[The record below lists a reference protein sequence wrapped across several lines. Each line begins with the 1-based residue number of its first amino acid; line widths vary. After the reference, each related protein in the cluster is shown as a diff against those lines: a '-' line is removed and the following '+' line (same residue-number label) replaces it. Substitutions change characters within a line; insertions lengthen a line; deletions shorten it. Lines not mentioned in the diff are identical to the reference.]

1 MGKMP
6 AERVATSSFPELLR
20 QHRLSRVL
28 TQAELAERSGLSERA
43 ISDLERGLKQAPRTS
58 TVRLLVRGLGLPEAE
73 AAALLRAAQS
83 RRKPT
88 PDLGPSQHNLPL
100 PTTSFIA
107 RASELSQL
115 EQALRESCLVTI
127 TGAGGCGKTRLALE
141 LARAHV
147 ERFANGVWLV
157 ELAPLAEGSLV
168 TQTIAAAFGIP
179 SSGRPP
185 DEEVTEFLRN
195 TQSLLVLD
203 NCEHVVDACAV
214 LIERLLRSCRGV
226 RVLATSRERLGIPGE
241 AVHRVSG
248 LALPPEGAGA
258 ADVARSEAGQ
268 LFLER
273 ARQLVPELAVD
284 EHGAAAVAR
293 ICRRL
298 DGIPLA
304 IELAAT
310 AARALS
316 LEDLALRLDDRFRL
330 LRATGRTAPPRHKT
344 LRAAMDWSHQ
354 LLDAD
359 EVRLFRRLA
368 VFAGGFDIDALEAVH
383 GPDALPVLLRLID
396 KSLVVVEWR
405 GRGQRYRMLET
416 VREYA
421 QARLVESGD
430 SDRLHAR
437 LATFLLGLAE
447 PLTWERYGP
456 RPAET
461 LNRLGNELDNVRAAL
476 HWCIAEGRDPETGL
490 GLGAALGDIWSSRGL
505 AHEGRRWL
513 AVGLERSAAAPTAA
527 HAKAR
532 LAAGSL
538 AQVEGDYEQAEFLAK
553 GCLSWCRAAGEAAG
567 TAAALTCLGRIARL
581 RGDYPRAA
589 ALLEEGLAVR
599 RATADT
605 DGTAASLLALGDLA
619 RAQGADDQAIRH
631 YEEALALQR
640 PSVDAGALVLNNLAV
655 SLRERGDYARARLL
669 LEEAL
674 ARWREAGFSAWQR
687 VALLNLALVAHA
699 QGDQARARAL
709 CVEGLVL
716 ARDWAD
722 RGSWLPRTLEVA
734 AHVLV
739 GTRGQASRAARLFG
753 VARAHRAA
761 IGAPMPSPEQAD
773 LERALS
779 RARGSLGEVRL
790 AQELAAGEA
799 MATEQAVE
807 YALAA
812 LGAAQPYATA
822 ALKLEYAPPAR
833 SLDN

>member
-1 MGKMP
+1 M
-6 AERVATSSFPELLR
+6 ASERVAGSSFPELLR
-20 QHRLSRVL
+20 QQRLSRGL
-28 TQAELAERSGLSERA
+28 TQAELAERSGLSERG
-43 ISDLERGLKQAPRTS
+43 ISDLERGLKQAPRAS

-73 AAALLRAAQS
+73 AAALLSAAQS
-83 RRKPT
+83 RREPA
-88 PDLGPSQHNLPL
+88 PDLGSGRHNLPL

-107 RASELSQL
+107 RAGELAQL
-115 EQALRESCLVTI
+115 EQVLRESCLVTI

-141 LARAHV
+141 LAWTHV
-147 ERFANGVWLV
+147 ERFADGVWLV
-157 ELAPLAEGSLV
+157 ELAPLAEGSPV

-179 SSGRPP
+179 STGRRP
-185 DEEVTEFLRN
+185 DEVVTEFLRN
-195 TQSLLVLD
+195 RQSLLVLD

-214 LIERLLRSCRGV
+214 LIERLLRSCPGV

-241 AVHRVSG
+241 AVLRVSG

-258 ADVARSEAGQ
+258 DDIARSEAGQ
-268 LFLER
+268 LFLDR
-273 ARQLVPELAVD
+273 ARQLRPELALD
-284 EHGAAAVAR
+284 ECGAAAVAR

-316 LEDLALRLDDRFRL
+316 FEDLAMRLDDRFGL
-330 LRATGRTAPPRHKT
+330 LRAAGRTAPLRHQT
-344 LRAAMDWSHQ
+344 LRAAMDWSHE
-354 LLDAD
+354 LLDAH

-368 VFAGGFDIDALEAVH
+368 VFAGGFGIDAVEAVH

-405 GRGQRYRMLET
+405 GHSQRYRMLET

-421 QARLVESGD
+421 QGRLVESGE
-430 SDRLHAR
+430 SDGVHAR
-437 LATFLLGLAE
+437 LATFLLGLAV
-447 PLTWERYGP
+447 PMTWERYAQ
-456 RPAET
+456 RPAER
-461 LNRLGNELDNVRAAL
+461 LNRLGKELDNVRAAL
-476 HWCIAEGRDPETGL
+476 HWCIAEGREPETGL
-490 GLGAALGDIWSSRGL
+490 SLGAALCDIWSSCGL
-505 AHEGRRWL
+505 ADEGRWWL
-513 AVGLERSAAAPTAA
+513 AVGLERSAAVPTAA
-527 HAKAR
+527 RAKAL
-532 LAAGSL
+532 LAAGTL
-538 AQVEGDYEQAEFLAK
+538 AQVEGDYEQAETLATA
-553 GCLSWCRAAGEAAG
+553 CLSSCRATREAAG
-567 TAAALTCLGRIARL
+567 TAAALTCLGRIARI
-581 RGDYPRAA
+581 RGDYARAA
-589 ALLEEGLAVR
+589 ALLEEGLAGR
-599 RATADT
+599 RARADT
-605 DGTAASLLALGDLA
+605 AGTAASLLALGDLA
-619 RAQGADDQAIRH
+619 RAQGADDQAIWH

-640 PSVDAGALVLNNLAV
+640 PGADAGALVLNNLAV
-655 SLRERGDYARARLL
+655 ALRERGDYARARPL

-674 ARWREAGFSAWQR
+674 TRWREAGFSAWQR

-699 QGDQARARAL
+699 QGDHARARAL

-722 RGSWLPRTLEVA
+722 RGSWLARTLEIA

-761 IGAPMPSPEQAD
+761 IGAPMPAPEQVD

-779 RARGSLGEVRL
+779 RARGSLGEVRR

-812 LGAAQPYATA
+812 LGAARRDATA
-822 ALKLEYAPPAR
+822 VR
-833 SLDN
+833 